1 MSETK
6 TCSKCGD
13 VKAVEMFRKR
23 RTKCRLCEAYEQRVY
38 AKNNPEKVKAL
49 RKKYIQKNTAKEK
62 ARQKKYREE
71 NPEKAKASAKKYR
84 EANPGKEKAR
94 QKKYHEE
101 NPERSKE
108 QHKKAKDELRDSYI
122 KVLLTLQL
130 RCKASE
136 LPSELIEVK
145 RKHFQVL
152 QKIKEMTDERQSKNP
167 R

>member
-49 RKKYIQKNTAKEK
+49 RKKYIQKNTA
-62 ARQKKYREE
+62 
-71 NPEKAKASAKKYR
+71 
-84 EANPGKEKAR
+84 KEKAR

>member
-1 MSETK
+1 MCFVVVVIILISIGILLPATK
-6 TCSKCGD
+6 RESKSLI
-13 VKAVEMFRKR
+13 F
-23 RTKCRLCEAYEQRVY
+23 
-38 AKNNPEKVKAL
+38 
-49 RKKYIQKNTAKEK
+49 
-62 ARQKKYREE
+62 
-71 NPEKAKASAKKYR
+71 S
-84 EANPGKEKAR
+84 
-94 QKKYHEE
+94 
-101 NPERSKE
+101 
-108 QHKKAKDELRDSYI
+108 KKAKDELRDSYI